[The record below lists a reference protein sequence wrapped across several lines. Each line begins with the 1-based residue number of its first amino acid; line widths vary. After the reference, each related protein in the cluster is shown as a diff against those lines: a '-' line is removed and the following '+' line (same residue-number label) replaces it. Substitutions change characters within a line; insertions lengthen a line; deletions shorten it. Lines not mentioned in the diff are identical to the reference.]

1 MTVAAPAL
9 PAISVGWTNPSR
21 PSVVSG
27 ESRSAGRLATKR
39 AAALTGLT
47 SLPLAVP
54 GWTPTPWKVTL
65 SSIADHVSFSISPTT
80 EPSSV

>member
-1 MTVAAPAL
+1 MTVHRPGAAL
-9 PAISVGWTNPSR
+9 DLGGCTNPSR

-27 ESRSAGRLATKR
+27 ESLSGGRLATNR

-47 SLPLAVP
+47 SLPFAVP

-65 SSIADHVSFSISPTT
+65 SSSADQVSFSISPTT